1 MSYNKIRLFKRYNFS
16 PYCSSVSWGASLS
29 WIRRALAKS
38 FLIFCKS
45 LDNSLSLFSKPW
57 KFSTTNFFLLKWPGW
72 WMDLSIPNL
81 AKNKLYLGTVNIY
94 HTVGVRRRGRSYFGG
109 FGLYHNLPDPP
120 FSSVECQWSPFY
132 WDDWSFP
139 PFPLKST
146 HLLPPRRKILWPA
159 PWKMTTFVVGR
170 TRTNGIQI
178 FPQGLNLPFL
188 FRIAGLQ
195 EFKPSQNTP
204 MMTSPRNIPRRLNK
218 RNRVLSEPL
227 ENKPSIWSNKA
238 AV

>member
-81 AKNKLYLGTVNIY
+81 AKNKLYLGTVNIH
-94 HTVGVRRRGRSYFGG
+94 HTVGVRRRGSLLNANDRPFIWTTGPS
-109 FGLYHNLPDPP
+109 LP
-120 FSSVECQWSPFY
+120 SP
-132 WDDWSFP
+132 WKARISFP
-139 PFPLKST
+139 PPPPQNPLTRPLK
-146 HLLPPRRKILWPA
+146 
-159 PWKMTTFVVGR
+159 
-170 TRTNGIQI
+170 ND
-178 FPQGLNLPFL
+178 NLCC
-188 FRIAGLQ
+188 
-195 EFKPSQNTP
+195 
-204 MMTSPRNIPRRLNK
+204 
-218 RNRVLSEPL
+218 
-227 ENKPSIWSNKA
+227 W
-238 AV
+238 